1 MVLVLVASTLAL
13 SACGTS
19 SSTQPPSSN
28 SSIRVV
34 AAENFW
40 GSIAKQIGGSH
51 ANVTSIITNPNT
63 DPHAYEPTAQDGRII
78 ASAQMVIEN
87 GVGYDSWAAQL
98 IAANP
103 SPSQVILNVGTLVGI
118 PLGGNPHRWYDPANV
133 YQVIS
138 AITTDYQK
146 LDPANE
152 AYFAAQKNAFE
163 TKSLASYNAL
173 IKEIRAKYSGTPIG
187 ASESIVSPLAQAL
200 GLKLITPYTFLQAI
214 SEGTDPTAA
223 DKATIDHQIKTKQI
237 KIYIFNSQNATP
249 DVQAQLTE
257 AKAEGIPIVKVTE
270 TLVPATA
277 TFQSWQTSELQ
288 SIAAALAKATGK

>member
-1 MVLVLVASTLAL
+1 M
-13 SACGTS
+13 
-19 SSTQPPSSN
+19 
-28 SSIRVV
+28 V